1 MLSKIYNLPLWALF
15 LFYKTNWNLLFV
27 FIIIINHDQSFSIDL
42 QKLTKYN
49 TSLNIVSTKL
59 NEEKSI
65 KKNIEGEE
73 KGILAIK

>member
-1 MLSKIYNLPLWALF
+1 
-15 LFYKTNWNLLFV
+15 V